1 MTAPADL
8 ILVNGRIHTFAD
20 STETETETG
29 ATESSPDAE
38 AVAVR
43 DGRIIRV
50 GLDSEV
56 RFVAGVETT
65 RIDLG
70 GQTLLPGFIDAHTHL
85 EMVGRQAREADL
97 SDATSPSD
105 CLDRLAARAEETD
118 GWVLGFAYD
127 ESNWDE
133 SRYLTRTELDSIS
146 TDRPVAAFRED
157 MHLVSVNSVVLDTY
171 SFPSQYLRT
180 EGGEPT
186 GVLVE
191 EAVEVLWEELQPSVA
206 RTREYLEAAQ
216 AIAVSRGVTAIHDMV
231 RHSHAPRIYRELD
244 QSDDLAIR
252 VRLNYWADHLDAV
265 LETGLRTNHG
275 SEFVTTG
282 AIKTYADGSIG
293 GQTAKLSTA
302 YADGEGRGEWVTDP
316 ETLRTLVGRVD
327 DSGLQMATHAIG
339 DEAIQA
345 VVETYE
351 RTEGERHRI
360 EHAEVLTEGLIDRLA
375 NSEMVVSAQPNFH
388 KWAGSDGLYARRLG
402 ESRRV
407 KTNQFR
413 ELVDAGAVLAFGS
426 DCMPLD
432 PLLGVHHA
440 VNAPEPAQRL
450 SVGEAIQAYTHGG
463 AFAGFDEHR
472 MGTIA
477 PGMCADVV
485 ALSESPWESDSISD
499 IDVMLTVVDGEV
511 VYENRD

>member
-8 ILVNGRIHTFAD
+8 ILVNGRVHTGD
-20 STETETETG
+20 GVVESETG
-29 ATESSPDAE
+29 REGTDATPDAE

-43 DGRIIRV
+43 DGRVVRV
-50 GLDSEV
+50 GLASDI
-56 RFVAGVETT
+56 RFLEGIETT
-65 RIDLG
+65 RIDLR

-85 EMVGRQAREADL
+85 EMVGRRAREANL
-97 SDATSPSD
+97 SDVTSPAES
-105 CLDRLAARAEETD
+105 LDRLATRRDETD

-127 ESNWDE
+127 ESEWDD
-133 SRYLTRTELDSIS
+133 SRYLTRTDLDTVS

-171 SFPSQYLRT
+171 AFPSRDVRT

-216 AIAVSRGVTAIHDMV
+216 EIAVSRGVTAVHDMV
-231 RHSHAPRIYRELD
+231 RHSHAPRVYRELD
-244 QSDDLAIR
+244 QSGDLLIR

-265 LETGLRTNHG
+265 VETGLRTNHG

-282 AIKTYADGSIG
+282 AIKTYADGSLG
-293 GQTAKLSTA
+293 GQTAKVSTP

-316 ETLRTLVGRVD
+316 ETLQALVKRVD
-327 DSGLQMATHAIG
+327 DEGLQMATHAIG
-339 DEAIQA
+339 DEAITA
-345 VVETYE
+345 VLDAYE
-351 RTEGERHRI
+351 NTSGTRHRI
-360 EHAEVLTEGLIDRLA
+360 EHAEVLTDELVARLA
-375 NSEMVVSAQPNFH
+375 TADVVVSAQPNFH
-388 KWAGSDGLYARRLG
+388 KWAAPSGLYARRLG
-402 ESRRV
+402 DARRV
-407 KTNQFR
+407 QTNQFR
-413 ELVDAGAVLAFGS
+413 KLKDNGATLAFGS

-440 VNAPEPAQRL
+440 VTAPEPTQRL
-450 SVGEAIQAYTHGG
+450 SVGEAIRAYTHG
-463 AFAGFDEHR
+463 AAVAGYDEDT

-477 PGMCADVV
+477 PGMSADVV
-485 ALSESPWESDSISD
+485 ALSASPWESDSIAD
-499 IDVMLTVVDGEV
+499 IDVTLTVVDGKV
-511 VYENRD
+511 VYDNRS